1 MQEPTGVWKYVRGLE
16 RFSLCDWPG
25 VPCCVIFLGSCNLL
39 CPTCHNH
46 ELAWDMEQV
55 PLLPRWALSA
65 YLDDRKKWLDGV
77 TVTGGEPTHVP
88 HVAELLWEIKQR
100 GLRVKLDTNGMRPDM
115 VRDLKAD
122 GLVDVFAV
130 DVKGPFAKYP
140 QLTGNAVDAESARAN
155 VEAIFRMAEADPESF
170 YFRTTRVPALTDKDM
185 DEVRG
190 LLPRGFELK
199 VQEFVPP
206 RRKHAVSDHEE
217 RRAIGNV
224 VN

>member
-1 MQEPTGVWKYVRGLE
+1 
-16 RFSLCDWPG
+16 
-25 VPCCVIFLGSCNLL
+25 
-39 CPTCHNH
+39 
-46 ELAWDMEQV
+46 MEKV
-55 PLLPRWALSA
+55 PLLPRWALRA
-65 YLDDRKKWLDGV
+65 YLDERKKWLGGV

-115 VRDLKAD
+115 IRELLAE

-140 QLTGNAVDAESARAN
+140 QLTGNVVDPEIAQANIEAVFSMASAH
-155 VEAIFRMAEADPESF
+155 PESF
-170 YFRTTRVPALTDKDM
+170 YFRTTRVPALTNRDM
-185 DEVRG
+185 DEVRA
-190 LLPRGFELK
+190 LLPHGFELK
-199 VQEFVPP
+199 VQEFVAP

-217 RRAIGNV
+217 RRAVGNV